1 MHLVDISAW
10 FPKMSTDPAELTEI
24 VVEQAAELKTS
35 ISNYLS
41 SLFAADEGTVHLSAQ
56 TLCFICIQFS
66 IWFVKEYSDVL
77 YCFIFPRWYS
87 WH

>member
-1 MHLVDISAW
+1 
-10 FPKMSTDPAELTEI
+10 MSTDPAELTEI
-24 VVEQAAELKTS
+24 VVEKAAELKTS

-41 SLFAADEGTVHLSAQ
+41 SLFAADEGTVHLSAL